1 MDAFFAWFA
10 TLSPEGQMIGLAIG
24 TYMLKTI
31 LPLFWR
37 FTNRQQA
44 ITDKALD
51 TANDTTSSNAKLIQL
66 LSDNLG
72 AINETNKRLERLAER
87 NQDVLARVDQ
97 TTLTTQQELRNS
109 NFAQRLSHLEDLQA
123 KQIRLL
129 IAIYKQSGGI
139 IPAKGTP

>member
-1 MDAFFAWFA
+1 MDIATWFA
-10 TLSPEGQMIGLAIG
+10 TLSPEGQLLVIGIG
-24 TYMLKTI
+24 GYFVREI

-37 FTNRQQA
+37 FMNRQQG

-51 TANDTTSSNAKLIQL
+51 TANDTASSNAKLIQL

-87 NQDVLARVDQ
+87 NQDVLARVDE
-97 TTLTTQQELRNS
+97 TTHSTRLELRRTNL
-109 NFAQRLSHLEDLQA
+109 AERLRHIEDLQA
-123 KQIRLL
+123 KHSRLL
-129 IAIYKQSGGI
+129 IEIYKQNGGI